1 MFNIKEFNHTNDLLK
16 NNEIGQANTVLKKLR
31 KNYFIHPGY
40 LFLMSL
46 FLLKSN
52 RTYLAIDTLLLSLK
66 VDNTAE
72 ILKKYGYENSSK
84 SLIEERYLLLISL
97 FKKIKN
103 LVIVNMLETSMKK
116 KDPTHFLLH
125 LEKIMPGIR
134 LKNKL

>member
-1 MFNIKEFNHTNDLLK
+1 MFSIIEFNKIYNLLK
-16 NNEIGQANTVLKKLR
+16 NEELNKANDNLIRLR
-31 KNYFIHPGY
+31 NSFFIHPEY

-72 ILKKYGYENSSK
+72 VLKKYGYENTSK

-97 FKKIKN
+97 FKKIKI
-103 LVIVNMLETSMKK
+103 LVIVNMLETCMKK
-116 KDPTHFLLH
+116 KDPTNFLLY
-125 LEKIMPGIR
+125 LEEIMPGIS